1 MVKKEL
7 LIKLKVLSERG
18 TPAEQKMAYKKLIAL
33 CEKYGIDEDSIF
45 EEEVSIYEFKYHG
58 KLEKKLLFQIM
69 ACVFNEP
76 SVPYST
82 PIGRRE
88 TIRVRCTKVQF
99 LKISADFNF
108 YKKLFEEECELFLRA
123 FIYKQ
128 NLYPTRKATDEER
141 EKPES
146 RENLLKIVAMSDGIT
161 RKAPM
166 LMIEEGSA
174 DGKKKKA

>member
-1 MVKKEL
+1 MVKKDL

-18 TPAEQKMAYKKLIAL
+18 TPAEQKMAYKKLVAL

-88 TIRVRCTKVQF
+88 TIRVKCTKEQF

-108 YKKLFEEECELFLRA
+108 YKKLFEEECDLFFKA

-128 NLYPTRKATDEER
+128 DLYPTREATDEEG
-141 EKPES
+141 EPES
-146 RENLLKIVAMSDGIT
+146 KENMLKIVAMSDGIT

-174 DGKKKKA
+174 DGKKKES